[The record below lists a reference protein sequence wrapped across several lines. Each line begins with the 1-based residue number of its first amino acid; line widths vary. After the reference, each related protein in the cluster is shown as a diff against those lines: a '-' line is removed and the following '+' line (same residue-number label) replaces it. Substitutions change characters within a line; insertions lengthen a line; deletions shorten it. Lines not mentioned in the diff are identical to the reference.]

1 MPASNA
7 TSTVLA
13 EIFVKSLA
21 GDCFPSVLST
31 YNVYFNSSPSSGSE
45 PSQEKVTL
53 PSDDLD
59 TVDLDKGVFNSAGKG
74 V

>member
-31 YNVYFNSSPSSGSE
+31 YRVYFNSSPWSGSD
-45 PSQEKVTL
+45 PSHVNVTL
-53 PSDDLD
+53 PSEDLD
-59 TVDLDKGVFNSAGKG
+59 TVDPEAGVFL